1 MQVLLG
7 FTLAAVV
14 SYAAYR
20 LRALSGSGAVAAAV
34 VGTSIF
40 AAGGWPYAAVLFA
53 FFIPS
58 ALLSRVG
65 RTRKRALV
73 DVGKHGPRDF
83 RQVVANGG
91 IATLCAVASIWK
103 PQYAIAFAGAFTAAS
118 ADTWATEI
126 GTLARQTPRSIL
138 TFKPVATG
146 LSGGITLAGTLAQLA
161 GACVVAVVANAVS
174 PGSFIAVAIGGFV
187 GATIDSILGASLQ
200 QLRYCQTCK
209 RDCETDPHECGTPTQ
224 LRRGLQWLTNDAVNA
239 ACTLTGAAVAFAL
252 HRH

>member
-1 MQVLLG
+1 MQALLG
-7 FTLAAVV
+7 FTLAAIV

-20 LRALSGSGAVAAAV
+20 LRALSASGAGAAV
-34 VGTSIF
+34 IVGTAVF
-40 AAGGWPYAAVLFA
+40 AAGGWAYAAVLFV

-58 ALLSRVG
+58 AVLSRVG
-65 RTRKRALV
+65 RARKRTLV

-83 RQVVANGG
+83 RQVMANGG
-91 IATLCAVASIWK
+91 IATVCAVASIWK
-103 PQYAIAFAGAFTAAS
+103 PQYAIAFAGAFAAAS

-146 LSGGITLAGTLAQLA
+146 LSGGITLPGTLAQLA
-161 GACVVAVVANAVS
+161 GACVVAVVANVVS
-174 PGSFIAVAIGGFV
+174 PRSFIAVAIGGFL

-200 QLRYCQTCK
+200 QLRHCPTCK

-224 LRRGLQWLTNDAVNA
+224 LRRGLQWLTNDTVNA
-239 ACTLTGAAVAFAL
+239 ACTLAGAVVAFIL
-252 HRH
+252 Y